1 MTIDQ
6 FINVLATVTLFE
18 MMVTIG
24 LGVTFTDVVGVA
36 RKWQMVGK
44 AALANYLCVP
54 AAAVA
59 LLLLFHANPYI
70 AAGFLIA
77 AVCPGAPYGPPFTGM
92 AKGNVP
98 ASVGLMILLA
108 GSSRVAAPP
117 APDLPAPVHPW
128 VPTAFAGGEQAARNR
143 CIKVVSTL
151 LLSQM
156 FRWPLGWR
164 SGSGGRP
171 CGETQEKTS
180 RLLSMV
186 LNLGTLGVILSVQ
199 FEMLVAIPLRGYMGM
214 AVLVAAG
221 VAAGWA
227 LGRARTGN
235 RTAMT
240 MATSGRNV
248 GVSLV
253 IATGSFGGTQAVTAA
268 TAFAIFQ
275 TVVMALVALVGG
287 VYPRPRSPRHR
298 PNRKMNGE
306 PAMKA
311 ITVEPMQPGSVRLEE
326 FPSPTFARLRARR
339 GSGRWRLRH
348 RHRDCRREVRLGA
361 SRQSSG

>member
-108 GSSRVAAPP
+108 GSSALLAPLLLTFL
-117 APDLPAPVHPW
+117 LPFTLGFLPPLPVESKPLEID
-128 VPTAFAGGEQAARNR
+128 A
-143 CIKVVSTL
+143 IKVVSTL

-156 FRWPLGWR
+156 LPLAVGLAIRQWR
-164 SGSGGRP
+164 P
-171 CGETQEKTS
+171 ALAEKLKKPAG
-180 RLLSMV
+180 LLSMV

-221 VAAGWA
+221 VAAGWL
-227 LGRARTGN
+227 LGGPGAGN

-240 MATSGRNV
+240 MATSVRNV

-275 TVVMALVALVGG
+275 TVVMALVALGWGRVSQAA
-287 VYPRPRSPRHR
+287 VAAT
-298 PNRKMNGE
+298 
-306 PAMKA
+306 PAK
-311 ITVEPMQPGSVRLEE
+311 S
-326 FPSPTFARLRARR
+326 
-339 GSGRWRLRH
+339 
-348 RHRDCRREVRLGA
+348 
-361 SRQSSG
+361 